1 MPKMNKNSK
10 QKEFTT
16 KSNGSKSI
24 SYETDTSLSDL
35 VIAESTML
43 PAKQEV
49 EVTPQDIQDAI
60 VYPNGATSIDFMMP
74 EDEREILEK
83 NLNQYGDMEKMKKL
97 LNTAKA
103 NKVISEDLKTLEL
116 ISKTGE
122 LSNKIF
128 DMMTDP
134 KNLAVLEQYIQRKFE
149 EGDIAKAYKE
159 IGMMNKAMLDARETM
174 LQKVKSGN
182 SGRKAKIALKF
193 TNDNGEDFVLGADVD
208 V

>member
-182 SGRKAKIALKF
+182 SGKKAKIALKF
-193 TNDNGEDFVLGADVD
+193 TNDNGENFVLGADVD

>member
-16 KSNGSKSI
+16 TGIGSKSI
-24 SYETDTSLSDL
+24 SYETDTSLGDL

-43 PAKQEV
+43 SKKQEV
-49 EVTPQDIQDAI
+49 EVTEKDIQDAI

-74 EDEREILEK
+74 DDEREILEK

-182 SGRKAKIALKF
+182 SGKKAKIALKF

>member
-128 DMMTDP
+128 DMMTNP

-182 SGRKAKIALKF
+182 SGKKAKIALKF

>member
-74 EDEREILEK
+74 EDERKILEK

-128 DMMTDP
+128 DMMTNP

-182 SGRKAKIALKF
+182 SGKKAKIALKF